1 MTQVHADFD
10 LVIRGGTVIDGTGAE
25 GFLGD
30 VAVRDGL
37 IAAVGHVAGKGAREI
52 DAIGKLV
59 TPGFVDIHTHYDG
72 QVTWDQRL
80 QPSSYHGVTTAMMG
94 NCGVGFAPCRP
105 GDRTLLIKL
114 MEGVEDI
121 PEPVLAEGL
130 PWNWETFPEYLDSLE
145 GRRFDMDIGAQV
157 PHAALR
163 VYVMGERGANR
174 ETATADDIAGMRGL
188 TAQAI
193 EAGAFGFSTST
204 SYTHRTKAG
213 EPIPTRDAGQEEL
226 AGIAAGLGDAGS
238 GLLEFVGYPDPA
250 MFRAMMRASGGAMSF
265 SLVQTVFNR
274 ESWRDSLADL
284 EKAKAEG
291 FDLRAQVC
299 GRPVGIFLGLELTM
313 NPFSLHPGYRA
324 IEHLPLAERV
334 ARLTDPSFRAALLAE
349 EAGTEEI
356 FDRDSLIDF
365 DNMFPVA
372 EIPDYEPSQEDSI
385 GAAARRAGLD
395 PAVVALDHLLGRGG
409 RGLIYVPFLNY
420 LDRNLDAAA
429 TMLAHPLT
437 LPGLGDGGAHVG
449 MISDGSLTTSNLTL
463 WTRDREKGRVAL
475 PEMIRKQTWDSARW
489 MGLEDRG
496 RIAVGLRADINVID
510 YDALTLYSPEVL
522 HDLPGGGRRLVQ
534 RASGYVLTMVAGEIT
549 YLDGEP
555 TGALPGRLLR
565 NPATVR
571 AREPADA

>member
-52 DAIGKLV
+52 DAAGKLV

-72 QVTWDQRL
+72 QVTWDKRL

-496 RIAVGLRADINVID
+496 RIAAGLRADINVID